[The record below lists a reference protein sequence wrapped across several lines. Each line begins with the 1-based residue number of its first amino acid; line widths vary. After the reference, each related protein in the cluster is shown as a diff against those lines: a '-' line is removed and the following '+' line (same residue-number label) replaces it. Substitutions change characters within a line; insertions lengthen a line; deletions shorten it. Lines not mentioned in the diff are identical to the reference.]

1 MAEDSTESKPSSEQ
15 VVADLLR
22 LGELLALHARP
33 IGALGLG
40 RRIRQEESVR
50 LKAEIA
56 ILEKRIETQA
66 YENSHRAFRSVLGL
80 RKDEVLDPIFLRC
93 IAVVAFEALDNFRAV
108 STVSGVSKAVGLG
121 DWGITLSARHTI
133 RQAIIKGDTI
143 AYSEGDCEG
152 GVLKVGRNLNRLLSG
167 ENRLRILWTEES
179 LKQEREEFIRRH
191 GNALKK
197 ASTPTAF
204 PVPSAQPSPTNV
216 PAIVNLSTPKAIF
229 ESLRQT
235 VIGMDPVVRR
245 FSVQMALHLKRVA
258 IMENGGKNTTP
269 PVCFL
274 LAGPSGAGKTFLAEE
289 FGKLSGLPFC
299 IGDMSSVTASAYVG
313 ISVDELFYGFSK
325 KGTTLVDVQKSVL
338 FLDEI
343 DKKRTNHRGGDYD
356 ATGVGVQ
363 YELLRMVEGA
373 RIQIGGK
380 RSTDNPKGFI
390 DTSSMA
396 FILGGAFSSLS
407 EALAEKKTRTR
418 GPIGF
423 SGGSDTAGMA
433 PDVRELLLD
442 YFIPELVN
450 RIGSVIV
457 VPTPSL
463 SQLIEIAMAPTG
475 IIARQNQFLSSFG
488 LQVLPSSEG
497 VKELASWALETK
509 TFARGM
515 RNLMQNIVEEVIFEE
530 RKGTIEITGADVRR
544 AVEGLRREPEGLA

>member
-1 MAEDSTESKPSSEQ
+1 MAEDSTESRPSHEQ

-33 IGALGLG
+33 IGALGLT
-40 RRIRQEESVR
+40 RRIRQEESAR

-56 ILEKRIETQA
+56 ELEERIETQA
-66 YENSHRAFRSVLGL
+66 YEHSHQALRSVLGL
-80 RKDEVLDPIFLRC
+80 RKDEVLDLILLRC
-93 IAVVAFEALDNFRAV
+93 IAVVAFEALDNHRPV
-108 STVSGVSKAVGLG
+108 STVSAVSKAVGLG
-121 DWGITLSARHTI
+121 DWGATVSARHCL
-133 RQAIIKGDTI
+133 RQAIIKGQGI
-143 AYSEGDCEG
+143 SYSEGDCEG
-152 GVLKVGRNLNRLLSG
+152 EILKPGRQLIRFLSG
-167 ENRLRILWTEES
+167 ENRLEILWT
-179 LKQEREEFIRRH
+179 QETVKREKEEFLRRH
-191 GNALKK
+191 GLKQV
-197 ASTPTAF
+197 STPTES
-204 PVPSAQPSPTNV
+204 PVPSAQPSPANAS
-216 PAIVNLSTPKAIF
+216 AIGSLSSPKAIF
-229 ESLRQT
+229 EALRKT
-235 VIGMDPVVRR
+235 VIGMDPVVKK

-258 IMENGGKNTTP
+258 IMESGGKNTTP

-325 KGTTLVDVQKSVL
+325 KGTTLVDAHKSVL

-343 DKKRTNHRGGDYD
+343 DKKRTNFRGGDYD

-396 FILGGAFSSLS
+396 FILGGAFSSIS
-407 EALAEKKTRTR
+407 EALSEKKNKAK

-423 SGGSDTAGMA
+423 SGGSDAVGMA

-457 VPTPSL
+457 VPTPSR
-463 SQLIEIAMAPTG
+463 SQLIEIAWAPTG

-488 LQVLPSSEG
+488 LQVLPTLEG
-497 VKELASWALETK
+497 VKELASWALETR
-509 TFARGM
+509 TFSRGM

-530 RKGTIEITGADVRR
+530 RKGTIEITGTDVCR
-544 AVEGLRREPEGLA
+544 AVEGLRREPEGLS

>member
-1 MAEDSTESKPSSEQ
+1 MADEASRPSSEQ

-33 IGALGLG
+33 IGALGLT
-40 RRIRQEESVR
+40 RRIRQEESAR

-56 ILEKRIETQA
+56 ELEKRIETQA
-66 YENSHRAFRSVLGL
+66 YDKSRRALRSVLGL
-80 RKDEVLDPIFLRC
+80 QKDEVLDMIFLRC

-108 STVSGVSKAVGLG
+108 STVAGVSKAVGLG
-121 DWGITLSARHTI
+121 DWSSTLDARHTI
-133 RQAIIKGDTI
+133 RQAIIKGSTI
-143 AYSEGDCEG
+143 SYSEEGCEG
-152 GVLKVGRNLNRLLSG
+152 GVLKVGRNLIRFMSG
-167 ENRLRILWTEES
+167 ENRLGILWTDES
-179 LKQEREEFIRRH
+179 LKQEKEEFLRRQ

-197 ASTPTAF
+197 ASTPTESPA
-204 PVPSAQPSPTNV
+204 PSAQPSPANAS
-216 PAIVNLSTPKAIF
+216 AIGSLSSPKAIF
-229 ESLRQT
+229 EALRKT

-258 IMENGGKNTTP
+258 IMESGGKNTTP

-313 ISVDELFYGFSK
+313 ISVDELFYGFSQ
-325 KGTTLVDVQKSVL
+325 KGTTLVDAHKSVL

-343 DKKRTNHRGGDYD
+343 DKKRTNFRGGDYD

-363 YELLRMVEGA
+363 YELLRMIEGA

-396 FILGGAFSSLS
+396 FILGGAFSSIS
-407 EALAEKKTRTR
+407 EALAEKKNKAK

-423 SGGSDTAGMA
+423 SGGSDAVGMA

-457 VPTPSL
+457 VPTPSR
-463 SQLIEIAMAPTG
+463 SQLIEIAWAPTG

-488 LQVLPSSEG
+488 LQVLPTLEG
-497 VKELASWALETK
+497 VKELASWALETR
-509 TFARGM
+509 TFSRGM

-530 RKGTIEITGADVRR
+530 RKGTIVITGTDVRR
-544 AVEGLRREPEGLA
+544 AVEGLRREPEGLS